1 VFIGTYSHAKRPF
14 SMRNV
19 CLSLP
24 RSARLAPACLSLSAA
39 RRLAGAAAVHS
50 PVAAEGAAPSP
61 GPALL
66 SGRLP
71 WLASAAAPLLK
82 RWRGPEPEEAPAPE
96 ACSRQGHAPLSI
108 PATMQ
113 SGGTGSGAAVWR
125 QRMWQRD
132 HTQRKPLCALGLR
145 CAQCVQAP

>member
-1 VFIGTYSHAKRPF
+1 
-14 SMRNV
+14 MRNV